1 MSSISLFFVI
11 LWYVLKPLLFIIIPT
26 MLLGEMLMFGAS
38 RAHRR
43 SNMC

>member
-1 MSSISLFFVI
+1 MSSLSVFFII

-26 MLLGEMLMFGAS
+26 VLIGESMLVA
-38 RAHRR
+38 RHNRRR

>member
-1 MSSISLFFVI
+1 MSSLGLFFVI

-26 MLLGEMLMFGAS
+26 MVLGEMLMFGT
-38 RAHRR
+38 RRTRRR